1 MSYHPAKFGDHRRGS
16 TGDTIILTCHV
27 IFKDQLFKV
36 SCDFIGEKSSL

>member
-1 MSYHPAKFGDHRRGS
+1 MSYHLAKFGDHGRSS

-36 SCDFIGEKSSL
+36 SRDFIGEKSSL